1 MIEDHKANIDLIDYL
16 LGARGYVSLLAT
28 NGEDGVRLAV
38 LHEPD
43 LVLLDIRMPGMDGY
57 EVARAIRKQPRLE
70 HTRIVAVTASAMVGD
85 RERIAAAGFDGYIQ
99 KPIDPETFVE
109 QDQAIPTRAVR
120 AAAREGRAG
129 SDFGS
134 RSRRPAR

>member
-109 QDQAIPTRAVR
+109 QIKQFLPERS
-120 AAAREGRAG
+120 ARQDTKAGGR
-129 SDFGS
+129 
-134 RSRRPAR
+134 